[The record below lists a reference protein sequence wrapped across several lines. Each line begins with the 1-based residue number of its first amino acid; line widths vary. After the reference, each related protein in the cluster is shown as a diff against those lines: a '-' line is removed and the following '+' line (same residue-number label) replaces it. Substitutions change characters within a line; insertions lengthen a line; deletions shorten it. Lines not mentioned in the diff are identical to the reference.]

1 LAPRN
6 LKIAGMLR
14 QKAWGPIMR
23 SDARIQDILHT
34 LSNPEDFVCG
44 ILGNF
49 IHEGFN
55 RDEAVVRMGI
65 SGTGVA
71 PHYCIEHGSKASALP
86 SLGLEINGYGHR
98 AVFHGRSHNPILD
111 DQFKGLSW
119 SSAAMTFAEVQAI
132 LGSLRAH
139 KKVR

>member
-1 LAPRN
+1 
-6 LKIAGMLR
+6 
-14 QKAWGPIMR
+14 MR

-34 LSNPEDFVCG
+34 LSNPEDFVRG

-49 IHEGFN
+49 INEGFN
-55 RDEAVVRMGI
+55 QDEAVVRIGI
-65 SGTGVA
+65 SGTGAA
-71 PHYCIEHGSKASALP
+71 PHYCIEHGSETFAPLP
-86 SLGLEINGYGHR
+86 GLSLEVNRYGRR

-111 DQFKGLSW
+111 DQYKGISW